1 MLYEILC
8 SSDVI
13 ESINEN
19 LDYLLNLIPEI
30 NYMIG
35 FEHRHPHHHLDV
47 WNHTLLALSMS
58 ENDFDI
64 RLSLL
69 LHDIGK
75 PFCYQ
80 EKDEKRNFRN
90 HPQKSSEMS
99 YTILKRLNFNDE
111 YINKICFYIRNHDNR
126 INEKFIINNREDAI
140 KLYKIQECDALA
152 HHPEKLEKRKQYLK
166 KINTKLRVDSIK

>member
-8 SSDVI
+8 STNVV
-13 ESINEN
+13 ENINEN
-19 LDYLLNLIPEI
+19 LEYLLTIIPEL

-35 FEHRHPHHHLDV
+35 FEHKHPYHHLDV

-58 ENDFDI
+58 ENDFEI

-80 EKDEKRNFRN
+80 EKNGTRHFEG
-90 HPQKSSEMS
+90 HPQKSSEIA
-99 YTILKRLNFNDE
+99 YIILKRLNFNDKF
-111 YINKICFYIRNHDNR
+111 IKKICFYIKVHDN
-126 INEKFIINNREDAI
+126 FITKEFIANNREDAI
-140 KLYKIQECDALA
+140 KIFKIQECDALA
-152 HHPEKLEKRKQYLK
+152 HHPEKLETKKKYLK
-166 KINTKLRVDSIK
+166 KVKQNIII